1 VTVLVT
7 GLPLG
12 SLNDAVAERMSVIY
26 IHRCIRCINIPQHSE
41 PAVWES
47 NFIVLDV
54 CIREGG
60 KNSYTITLDE
70 VGSDVA
76 PCLSVSIQGRECPC
90 DWYDLIMLAFG
101 IMEAFMVLL
110 DECTVPASHKA
121 GEELRSRV

>member
-12 SLNDAVAERMSVIY
+12 SLNDAVAERTSVIY
-26 IHRCIRCINIPQHSE
+26 IYRCIRCINIPQHSE

-54 CIREGG
+54 CIRKGG
-60 KNSYTITLDE
+60 KNSYTVTLDE

-76 PCLSVSIQGRECPC
+76 PCLSVSIQGRECPR
-90 DWYDLIMLAFG
+90 DWYHLIMLAFG
-101 IMEAFMVLL
+101 IMAAFIVLL

-121 GEELRSRV
+121 GEELRSKV